1 MRKNCTCEDEIPCR
15 DCLTAVHKE
24 VHEGEVIILVGLLQA
39 ADASLAQDA
48 KLRTVNELCDVLT
61 LFRSHRVS
69 KASHHL
75 FVLFDEALCPP
86 IL

>member
-48 KLRTVNELCDVLT
+48 KLHTVNERCSSLPTDT
-61 LFRSHRVS
+61 L
-69 KASHHL
+69 KANHL
-75 FVLFDEALCPP
+75 LGQRPSP
-86 IL
+86 